1 MIQTRFQFWGGALS
15 VALVA
20 CGANDERP
28 APTGIGGG
36 EAGVGGGDLGFSLDV
51 AWLPCS
57 LFTGGSD
64 NRAEC
69 ADIEVPLDWSN
80 PQGEVITLFLKRHRG
95 ETAGGQSWF
104 LTGGPGQTGADLEP
118 LVEQLVALAPSRT
131 YYLLDHRGVG
141 RSTRLRCPSAEGV
154 ASANSVG
161 LGEGEIAACLA
172 DLRAQWSDEQLSH
185 FSTVNAA
192 HDVGQLIDY
201 TRAGDEPISLWAGSY
216 GTLWLERYLG
226 FYPEQPESVV
236 FAAVALDVDMLSV
249 DRYVGDMALRWLAA
263 CEANERC
270 GDRFLD
276 AFGQPARQVA
286 QVHLSGAGASLCPEL
301 SSLGL
306 SPAVLKPFFGQ
317 LLEQIE
323 TRSLFAPLVYR
334 LARCAPEDVLAW
346 QALIQAVTPPAGPP
360 EIPYGIRNW
369 GFVLGENISVSELIE
384 PRTAADVRADYDAA
398 IAVQGPTPRLLESS
412 ELWPRYDAP
421 PFGLSAYRGATLMLH
436 GEFDFLPESVFRR
449 AVDHYVDGP
458 AQADFVRLPH
468 ATHSLESP
476 TDGGGQCGLSLA
488 VSRLLDAAAEVAPC
502 AEQILSPTF
511 APPPTVSSA
520 FLGTDDPWDGV
531 PVAAVTAGT
540 SYDPT
545 RSRGPVAVPRWPLTL
560 EVKSGSV
567 FSDAD

>member
-286 QVHLSGAGASLCPEL
+286 PSSSQWSGCVALPRAELVGVVAGRAQAILRATVGANRNEVALCP
-301 SSLGL
+301 S
-306 SPAVLKPFFGQ
+306 
-317 LLEQIE
+317 
-323 TRSLFAPLVYR
+323 
-334 LARCAPEDVLAW
+334 
-346 QALIQAVTPPAGPP
+346 
-360 EIPYGIRNW
+360 
-369 GFVLGENISVSELIE
+369 
-384 PRTAADVRADYDAA
+384 
-398 IAVQGPTPRLLESS
+398 
-412 ELWPRYDAP
+412 
-421 PFGLSAYRGATLMLH
+421 
-436 GEFDFLPESVFRR
+436 
-449 AVDHYVDGP
+449 
-458 AQADFVRLPH
+458 
-468 ATHSLESP
+468 
-476 TDGGGQCGLSLA
+476 GLSLGSMCA
-488 VSRLLDAAAEVAPC
+488 RRRLGLAGP
-502 AEQILSPTF
+502 
-511 APPPTVSSA
+511 
-520 FLGTDDPWDGV
+520 DPGGD
-531 PVAAVTAGT
+531 TAGRA
-540 SYDPT
+540 SRNPLRYPKLGI
-545 RSRGPVAVPRWPLTL
+545 RSGREHLGIRV
-560 EVKSGSV
+560 
-567 FSDAD
+567 D